1 MKSLALRAALAP
13 ALLALFA
20 GCGPGEAEPDFSVTG
35 HVLRLKPALSTSL
48 PEATLER
55 VVRYEVTGE
64 ELPENWT
71 ITTGTEEARVHHEV
85 LSRFAG
91 PWYGLQ
97 APGSDALS
105 VRIDGELD
113 PATFNRAAITF
124 AVNGKCE
131 IALGLHQGGRMVLS
145 TPFVR
150 YEGEGSPTTVIVEL
164 PRTIL
169 HVQPFA
175 ALSVRIRELD
185 RTTSLLGVDLLRTPI
200 TALVPEAGDAF
211 VNAGESRCS
220 FGLPTGNPAT
230 ASFRGMEGTLAFSVT
245 RPLGFS
251 APRRRL
257 EVLTRLVVD
266 GATLAEERSPV
277 RFNRKRSEWLD
288 VRVPVPPEAVGEE
301 VTVTF
306 ELLCSPHGEAVVVL
320 GSPRVEVRGTDPKTV
335 ILVTS
340 DTHRA
345 DHLGIS
351 GDPGVAVETPFLD
364 SLARRGVYF
373 GDCYA
378 STNITNPSHGALMT
392 ALPIRD
398 TGVINNITELSSS
411 ARTLAEQF
419 QSSGYLTLASV
430 SAGHMRHDQ
439 SGLGQGFDRLDHPAR
454 GDRDSVETIARLI
467 GALEGTE
474 GLPLFLWLHVFDAHA
489 PYAAPEEYR
498 WRYYDEGK
506 DPRDPSLPELP
517 PSARAKWDP
526 EIRDV
531 DYFRSQYRSE
541 VSYLD
546 DRLAG
551 FLTRPRF
558 EDALIAVTSDHGEC
572 FGEQG
577 FFYSHR
583 ALIPATLDVPLI
595 LTWPEAPAGTR
606 VEAPVDQLD
615 LGRTILDIAGLGALE
630 FPGRNLLGDIE
641 GSESGARFAISSHGT
656 EASIERGGWF
666 LILRLGTTG
675 QGRRHEVE
683 LYHLAADPE
692 CATNLLDEEFERARA
707 LREELIAWLDA
718 APSVKLSKT
727 SGALDAQ
734 TIAEL
739 AELGYAD
746 DSGADTAGD
755 WYEPDPE
762 DPWCQRFAD

>member
-1 MKSLALRAALAP
+1 M
-13 ALLALFA
+13 
-20 GCGPGEAEPDFSVTG
+20 
-35 HVLRLKPALSTSL
+35 
-48 PEATLER
+48 
-55 VVRYEVTGE
+55 
-64 ELPENWT
+64 
-71 ITTGTEEARVHHEV
+71 
-85 LSRFAG
+85 
-91 PWYGLQ
+91 
-97 APGSDALS
+97 
-105 VRIDGELD
+105 
-113 PATFNRAAITF
+113 
-124 AVNGKCE
+124 
-131 IALGLHQGGRMVLS
+131 
-145 TPFVR
+145 
-150 YEGEGSPTTVIVEL
+150 
-164 PRTIL
+164 
-169 HVQPFA
+169 
-175 ALSVRIRELD
+175 
-185 RTTSLLGVDLLRTPI
+185 
-200 TALVPEAGDAF
+200 
-211 VNAGESRCS
+211 
-220 FGLPTGNPAT
+220 
-230 ASFRGMEGTLAFSVT
+230 
-245 RPLGFS
+245 
-251 APRRRL
+251 
-257 EVLTRLVVD
+257 
-266 GATLAEERSPV
+266 
-277 RFNRKRSEWLD
+277 
-288 VRVPVPPEAVGEE
+288 
-301 VTVTF
+301 
-306 ELLCSPHGEAVVVL
+306 
-320 GSPRVEVRGTDPKTV
+320 
-335 ILVTS
+335 
-340 DTHRA
+340 
-345 DHLGIS
+345 
-351 GDPGVAVETPFLD
+351 
-364 SLARRGVYF
+364 
-373 GDCYA
+373 
-378 STNITNPSHGALMT
+378 
-392 ALPIRD
+392 
-398 TGVINNITELSSS
+398 
-411 ARTLAEQF
+411 
-419 QSSGYLTLASV
+419 
-430 SAGHMRHDQ
+430 
-439 SGLGQGFDRLDHPAR
+439 
-454 GDRDSVETIARLI
+454 
-467 GALEGTE
+467 
-474 GLPLFLWLHVFDAHA
+474 
-489 PYAAPEEYR
+489 
-498 WRYYDEGK
+498 
-506 DPRDPSLPELP
+506 
-517 PSARAKWDP
+517 
-526 EIRDV
+526 